1 MSKITYTLS
10 LLLLILC
17 SNIPNIHAQVVR
29 NTLGPFSMFE
39 DIIYQQKQEEILKY
53 LADDLAEGRGT
64 GTHGG
69 MLAASFIKKKFIQYG
84 VQPLNKYYYQPFLVD
99 SLHARNVIGII
110 PSIVPSDK
118 YIIIG
123 AHYDNIG
130 KLNGKVYNGAD
141 SNASGITALLNLT
154 DMFAAMRK
162 SGMGPAKNIIIVA
175 FDAKQYSMAG
185 SKYFVEHLPVP
196 KKNITCM
203 INFDQIGTSLEPLR
217 MGKPNYLI
225 VLGNN
230 TLKRQHRDIIS
241 TCNRFF
247 NVSLDL
253 DFSFYGSDNFSELVY
268 KLSDQYPFA
277 EANIPA
283 LLFTSGFNKFTN
295 KTTDDY
301 GIINYKALKLRT
313 ILAFYT
319 IIRM

>member
-1 MSKITYTLS
+1 MSKITYTFS
-10 LLLLILC
+10 LILFILC
-17 SNIPNIHAQVVR
+17 LHNPKIYAQTER
-29 NTLGPFSMFE
+29 NPLGPFSMFE
-39 DIIYQQKQEEILKY
+39 DIIYQQKQEDILTY

-84 VQPLNKYYYQPFLVD
+84 VQPLSKYYYQPFLVNT
-99 SLHARNVIGII
+99 LHARNIIGII
-110 PSIVPSDK
+110 PSIIPSDK

-154 DMFAAMRK
+154 DMFSAMRK
-162 SGMGPAKNIIIVA
+162 SGIGPAKNIIIVA

-185 SKYFVEHLPVP
+185 SKFFVKHLPIP

-203 INFDQIGTSLEPLR
+203 INFDQIGTSLEPIR
-217 MGKPNYLI
+217 MGKPNYLVI
-225 VLGNN
+225 LGNK
-230 TLKRQHRDIIS
+230 TLKEQNRDIIN
-241 TCNRFF
+241 TCNKFYDI
-247 NVSLDL
+247 SLDL
-253 DFSFYGSDNFSELVY
+253 DFSFYGSNNFSELVY

-277 EANIPA
+277 QANIPA
-283 LLFTSGFNKFTN
+283 LLFTSGFHKFTN

-301 GIINYKALKLRT
+301 GIINYTALKLRT

-319 IIRM
+319 IILM